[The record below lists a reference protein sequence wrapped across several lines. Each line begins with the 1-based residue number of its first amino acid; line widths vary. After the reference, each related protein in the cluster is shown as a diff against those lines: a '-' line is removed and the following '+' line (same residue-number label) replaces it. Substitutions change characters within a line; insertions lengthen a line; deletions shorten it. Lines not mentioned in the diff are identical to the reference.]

1 MTSTALL
8 HMSRNPNPRLALA
21 VAKHLNAPV
30 TAAYATPFH
39 PDHAERFRALNPS
52 QLIPILE
59 EPGRPPLWEAD
70 AIACRLSMMVGSD
83 FWRMDDETPEMIRW
97 ISWGKGCFI
106 KAMDV
111 VHFEFGTKQRYG
123 MGPVNW
129 AAVDH
134 ALADFTRAAG
144 QLDRYLTG
152 RDWFLEGGLSYAD
165 FRMGTFLPF
174 NDVTELPLGDYPALA
189 AWAARLS
196 ALPAWAD
203 PFQGLDT
210 PPLPLAAPRST
221 HQRPD

>member
-1 MTSTALL
+1 MPAIL
-8 HMSRNPNPRLALA
+8 HYSRNPNPRLAVA
-21 VAKHLNAPV
+21 VARHLSAPV
-30 TAAYATPFH
+30 SFEYAQPFH
-39 PDHAERFRALNPS
+39 PDHADRYRALNPS

-59 EPGRPPLWEAD
+59 EPGRKPLWEAD
-70 AIACRLSMMVGSD
+70 AIVCRLSMMVGAN

-134 ALADFTRAAG
+134 GMADFTRAAR
-144 QLDRYLTG
+144 QLDAHLTG
-152 RDWFLEGGLSYAD
+152 RDWMLDGGLSYAD

-174 NDVTELPLGDYPALA
+174 NDVTELPLDDYPALA
-189 AWAARLS
+189 AWAARLA
-196 ALPAWAD
+196 ALPAWAA
-203 PFQGLDT
+203 PFMGLDAPALPR
-210 PPLPLAAPRST
+210 PPARGS
-221 HQRPD
+221 HRRPG